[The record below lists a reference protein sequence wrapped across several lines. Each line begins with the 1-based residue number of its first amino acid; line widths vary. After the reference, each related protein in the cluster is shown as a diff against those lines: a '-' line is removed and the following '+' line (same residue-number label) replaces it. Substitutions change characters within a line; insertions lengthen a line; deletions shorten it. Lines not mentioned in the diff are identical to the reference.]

1 MVIKLKNS
9 YPSVHGLP
17 VIHSVDT
24 DIFHITY
31 FMHCMQ
37 CSFCHDECC
46 SYGADIDMLN
56 VNRIL
61 AKADELEEFTGT
73 KREKWFYPKKR
84 KWDHEYP
91 GHDYTRTTKRKN
103 ACAFL
108 NTKGRGCMLH
118 SFALAKGYDYHEF
131 KPFFCTVFPV
141 TYNEG
146 VLMTPEEIDEKTTAC
161 LGPGATLYQGAREE
175 LRYYF
180 GEGLVEELDAI
191 EPNFINPEKKSA

>member
-9 YPSVHGLP
+9 YPCIHGLP

-24 DIFHITY
+24 DIFQITY
-31 FMHCMQ
+31 YMHCMQ
-37 CSFCHDECC
+37 CTFCKDECC

-56 VNRIL
+56 IKRIL
-61 AKADELEEFTGT
+61 KKADELERFTGIN
-73 KREKWFYPKKR
+73 RERWFYPKKR

-91 GHDYTRTTKRKN
+91 GHEYTRTTMKKD
-103 ACAFL
+103 ACVFL
-108 NTKGRGCMLH
+108 NKKGRGCLIH

-131 KPFFCTVFPV
+131 KPFFCTIFPV

-161 LGPGATLYQGAREE
+161 LGEGPTLYHGAREE
-175 LRYYF
+175 LKYYF
-180 GEGLVEELDAI
+180 GDGLIQELDDI
-191 EPNFINPEKKSA
+191 EPKFKITEKKSA

>member
-24 DIFHITY
+24 DIFEITY
-31 FMHCMQ
+31 YMHCMQ
-37 CSFCHDECC
+37 CTFCNDECC

-61 AKADELEEFTGT
+61 AKADELEEFTGI
-73 KREKWFYPKKR
+73 KSEKWFYPKKR

-91 GHDYTRTTKRKN
+91 GHDYTRSTKRNN
-103 ACAFL
+103 ACVFL
-108 NTKGRGCMLH
+108 NKKGRGCLLH
-118 SFALAKGYDYHEF
+118 SFAHAKGYDYHEF

-161 LGPGATLYQGAREE
+161 LGEGSTLYRGAREE
-175 LRYYF
+175 IRYYF
-180 GEGLVEELDAI
+180 GDGLVGELDEI
-191 EPNFINPEKKSA
+191 EPGFRNSEKKSA

>member
-9 YPSVHGLP
+9 YPCIHGLP

-24 DIFHITY
+24 DIFQLTY

-37 CSFCHDECC
+37 CTFCNDECC
-46 SYGADIDMLN
+46 SYGADIDMIN

-61 AKADELEEFTGT
+61 AKADELEEFSGI

-91 GHDYTRTTKRKN
+91 GHDYTRTTMKKD
-103 ACAFL
+103 ACVFL
-108 NTKGRGCMLH
+108 NKKGRGCLLH

-161 LGPGATLYQGAREE
+161 LGEGPTLYEGAREE
-175 LRYYF
+175 LKYYF
-180 GEGLVEELDAI
+180 GEGLIRELDDI
-191 EPNFINPEKKSA
+191 EPEFKNPGKKSA